1 MSIVNFIAAVALQN
15 LVRFHRINILISI
28 KMYLCHKTKNLVFLR
43 IFCRK
48 FDFDKNHFHG
58 DITKSK
64 EQYIELFADAPVK
77 AI

>member
-1 MSIVNFIAAVALQN
+1 
-15 LVRFHRINILISI
+15 
-28 KMYLCHKTKNLVFLR
+28 MYLCHKTKNLVFLR

-64 EQYIELFADAPVK
+64 EQYIELFADVPVK